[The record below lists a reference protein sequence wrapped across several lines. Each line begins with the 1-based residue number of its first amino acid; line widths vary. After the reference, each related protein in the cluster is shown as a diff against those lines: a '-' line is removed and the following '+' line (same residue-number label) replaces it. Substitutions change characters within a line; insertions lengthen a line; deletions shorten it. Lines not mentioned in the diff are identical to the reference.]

1 MYCPTCASPLPVGA
15 MFCGECGRAVSS
27 ADLAAARR
35 RADAAAEHVDATS
48 APDLPEAPPRA
59 TSHPRRSDAQPPWWV
74 RDRQADT
81 GVPEVEVEPTRVD
94 HARSEVP
101 ASAPEPPVWP
111 VDDRTVVS
119 TGEDDRPTASEE
131 ARAESPRTP
140 DPGNPT
146 VSGIPA
152 VLDGPVG
159 ALATPPPETVGS
171 PTPLRVPSEHPDN
184 GPRPSSAPLWTASLT
199 PLPSDD
205 SSPDVV
211 AAVEP
216 PSAEAP
222 HGRRDDDGEVRSGE
236 VETSTAPDGTRP
248 VENDHTEGATDPEA
262 TVMPDESAPSSDS
275 ASEVAPGDRV
285 APPAGPPP
293 LVRPTADGP
302 RDGDT
307 APVAAL
313 GRDLRPPVPSGSRP
327 ALPESD
333 RPEPVPLVEPAP
345 LVEPVPLVE
354 PGSAVVPER
363 CTHCGAPID
372 EDDIFCGECGA
383 VVQSVALS
391 FTGPVVPLPPEWRP
405 DDESVLRRRPATQDR
420 EGAGSGSDD
429 AGTSSNGPS
438 SGDDVPVRDEADDR
452 QDATPRLAPEPID
465 HVPGF
470 RAERPAATATPSVAG
485 VPPAP
490 TSSSAP
496 SWRPRRAP
504 VDLPDDADVDE
515 TRIVRRGVLGT
526 EYVLQF
532 STGESITV
540 DGTGLVGRAPT
551 PQPGE
556 RFDQLVRIVDP
567 GKSVSKTH
575 LEFGQEAGALW
586 VSDRWSG
593 NGTVV
598 RPRDLPPRRADP
610 GVRVRVTRGTRVEIG
625 EQFFVVV

>member
-35 RADAAAEHVDATS
+35 RADAAADHVDATS
-48 APDLPEAPPRA
+48 APDLPEAPTRA
-59 TSHPRRSDAQPPWWV
+59 TSHPRRGDAEPPWWV
-74 RDRQADT
+74 RDRQTDADAAEV
-81 GVPEVEVEPTRVD
+81 GSPGPGHPRPAVPTSV
-94 HARSEVP
+94 
-101 ASAPEPPVWP
+101 PEPPAWP
-111 VDDRTVVS
+111 VDDRPVEREA
-119 TGEDDRPTASEE
+119 EDDARAASEE
-131 ARAESPRTP
+131 ARAESPRPSRPEGPAIP
-140 DPGNPT
+140 DGQVGTLGTAAPEAVAP
-146 VSGIPA
+146 PA
-152 VLDGPVG
+152 PPV
-159 ALATPPPETVGS
+159 PPV
-171 PTPLRVPSEHPDN
+171 PLRSPAEHPDN
-184 GPRPSSAPLWTASLT
+184 GPRPTSAPLWTASLT
-199 PLPSDD
+199 PLESDD
-205 SSPDVV
+205 IPPAATTDVARPSSEVPDVRPDDEV
-211 AAVEP
+211 GFVEAE
-216 PSAEAP
+216 PS
-222 HGRRDDDGEVRSGE
+222 S
-236 VETSTAPDGTRP
+236 APDGARP
-248 VENDHTEGATDPEA
+248 AEADHAEGADGLEAAASSAEPVPASDP
-262 TVMPDESAPSSDS
+262 TP
-275 ASEVAPGDRV
+275 EVAPDDRPS
-285 APPAGPPP
+285 APVGPPP
-293 LVRPTADGP
+293 LVRPTADVP
-302 RDGDT
+302 QDGDT

-313 GRDLRPPVPSGSRP
+313 GRDFRPPIPGGSRP
-327 ALPESD
+327 TPVESG
-333 RPEPVPLVEPAP
+333 RPTPVPLVEPAP
-345 LVEPVPLVE
+345 LVP

-363 CTHCGAPID
+363 CTHCGAAVG

-405 DDESVLRRRPATQDR
+405 DDESVR
-420 EGAGSGSDD
+420 SGTDD
-429 AGTSSNGPS
+429 AGTGQGEPGSHR
-438 SGDDVPVRDEADDR
+438 DVPAQGDADD
-452 QDATPRLAPEPID
+452 QQQAAPRPAPEPID

-470 RAERPAATATPSVAG
+470 RAERPAVTPRPTVAD

-490 TSSSAP
+490 ASSSAP
-496 SWRPRRAP
+496 PWRPRRPP
-504 VDLPDDADVDE
+504 VDLPVDDDVDE
-515 TRIVRRGVLGT
+515 TRIVRRGGLGT

-540 DGTGLVGRAPT
+540 DGTGLVGRAPA

-575 LEFGQEAGALW
+575 LEFGQEGGALW

>member
-48 APDLPEAPPRA
+48 APDLPEAPTRA
-59 TSHPRRSDAQPPWWV
+59 ASHPRRDGAEPPWWV
-74 RDRQADT
+74 RDRRTDT
-81 GVPEVEVEPTRVD
+81 GAAEVDLPGAH
-94 HARSEVP
+94 HARPVAPTSVP
-101 ASAPEPPVWP
+101 APPAWP
-111 VDDRTVVS
+111 I
-119 TGEDDRPTASEE
+119 DDRPVERGAEDDPQAPSEE
-131 ARAESPRTP
+131 AQAESPMAPGPNGPALRDSQVDALGTVAP
-140 DPGNPT
+140 D
-146 VSGIPA
+146 A
-152 VLDGPVG
+152 VEP
-159 ALATPPPETVGS
+159 
-171 PTPLRVPSEHPDN
+171 PTPLRSPAKHPGN
-184 GPRPSSAPLWTASLT
+184 GPRPTSAPLWTASLT
-199 PLPSDD
+199 PVGSDD
-205 SSPDVV
+205 PSPDAASAAEHPSSEATDIRPDDEVENAEVESSDTDDGARPADVDDGQEAGGLEV
-211 AAVEP
+211 AA
-216 PSAEAP
+216 S
-222 HGRRDDDGEVRSGE
+222 SG
-236 VETSTAPDGTRP
+236 
-248 VENDHTEGATDPEA
+248 
-262 TVMPDESAPSSDS
+262 ESAPAS
-275 ASEVAPGDRV
+275 APTPEVTPDDPAAAPV
-285 APPAGPPP
+285 GPPP
-293 LVRPTADGP
+293 LVRPTTDVP

-313 GRDLRPPVPSGSRP
+313 GRDFRPPIPGGPRP
-327 ALPESD
+327 APVESG
-333 RPEPVPLVEPAP
+333 RPAPVPLVEPAP
-345 LVEPVPLVE
+345 LVP
-354 PGSAVVPER
+354 PGSGRVTER
-363 CTHCGAPID
+363 CTHCGAAVG

-405 DDESVLRRRPATQDR
+405 DDESVLRRGPATEDGEAVR
-420 EGAGSGSDD
+420 SGTDD
-429 AGTSSNGPS
+429 AGT
-438 SGDDVPVRDEADDR
+438 GDAGTGQGDPGSRGDVPAQGDADD
-452 QDATPRLAPEPID
+452 QQQAVPRPAPEPID

-470 RAERPAATATPSVAG
+470 RAERPAVTPRPTVAD

-496 SWRPRRAP
+496 PWRPRRPP
-504 VDLPDDADVDE
+504 VDLPVDDDVDE
-515 TRIVRRGVLGT
+515 TRIVRRGGLGT

-575 LEFGQEAGALW
+575 LEFGQEGGALW